1 MAVVSAHRRPVP
13 PYAAGPAAAD
23 AGATSMCDVSDGLLA
38 DLGHVAAASRVL
50 IDLDRAA
57 LVRTFLEPAAPLQ
70 QVASA
75 LGADP
80 LAWVLTGGED
90 HALVA
95 TFRPRAVLPPGWTAV
110 GTVRSG
116 GKRTGVLVDGEPAA
130 DVVRAVGAEGAGHVH
145 FG

>member
-1 MAVVSAHRRPVP
+1 VAVVSAHRRPAP
-13 PYAAGPAAAD
+13 PYAAGPAAAE

-38 DLGHVAAASRVL
+38 DLGHLAADSRVI

-57 LVRTFLEPAAPLQ
+57 VVRTFLEPAGPLQ

-95 TFRPRAVLPPGWTAV
+95 TFRPTAQLPDGWSVIGSVRA
-110 GTVRSG
+110 G
-116 GKRTGVLVDGEPAA
+116 GRRTGVLVDGEPAA
-130 DVVRAVGAEGAGHVH
+130 DVVRSIGAEGAGHVH